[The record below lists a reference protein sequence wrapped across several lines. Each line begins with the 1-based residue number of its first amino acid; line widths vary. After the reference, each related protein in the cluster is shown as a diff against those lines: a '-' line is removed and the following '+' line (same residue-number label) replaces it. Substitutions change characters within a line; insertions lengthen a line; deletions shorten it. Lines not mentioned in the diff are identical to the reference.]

1 MAAAQKQGVSGA
13 VLISVR
19 DFASRMGISTST
31 AKKLCYARAVATVK
45 FNKSLLV
52 PAAEVD
58 RLIQKHIKPAL
69 EGGEAA

>member
-1 MAAAQKQGVSGA
+1 MAAAKKQGVSGA

-31 AKKLCYARAVATVK
+31 AKKLCYARTVATVK

-58 RLIQKHIKPAL
+58 RLIQRHIRPAQ
-69 EGGEAA
+69 ESGEVV